1 MNSLRLVRLV
11 APALMLLAWPA
22 FAQADPT
29 QNFQSAL
36 SFAAPFVG
44 TLGALSVIGGIIGKA
59 AGAPQANGALAAGA
73 LFIIATFLMKSYS
86 TWASLFFR

>member
-1 MNSLRLVRLV
+1 MNTIRLARFSPVLV
-11 APALMLLAWPA
+11 LIAETA
-22 FAQADPT
+22 FAQSNPT

-36 SFAAPFVG
+36 TFAAPFVG

-73 LFIIATFLMKSYS
+73 LFIIATFLMKTYS
-86 TWASLFFR
+86 SWASIFF

>member
-1 MNSLRLVRLV
+1 MNSPRLARLVSPFVFLL
-11 APALMLLAWPA
+11 ASPAL
-22 FAQADPT
+22 AQANPT

-36 SFAAPFVG
+36 TFAAPFVG

-73 LFIIATFLMKSYS
+73 LFIIATFLMKTYS
-86 TWASLFFR
+86 SWAAIFF

>member
-1 MNSLRLVRLV
+1 VNTLRLARLLSPV
-11 APALMLLAWPA
+11 LALIASPA
-22 FAQADPT
+22 FAQANPT

-36 SFAAPFVG
+36 TFAAPFVG

-73 LFIIATFLMKSYS
+73 LFIIATFLMKTYS
-86 TWASLFFR
+86 SWASIFF

>member
-1 MNSLRLVRLV
+1 MTSPLARLAPLALV
-11 APALMLLAWPA
+11 VFALPAY
-22 FAQADPT
+22 AQANPT
-29 QNFQSAL
+29 QNFQAAL

-86 TWASLFFR
+86 SWAAIFF

>member
-1 MNSLRLVRLV
+1 MNSLRLARLV
-11 APALMLLAWPA
+11 SPFVFLLASPAL
-22 FAQADPT
+22 AQANPT

-36 SFAAPFVG
+36 TFAAPFVG

-73 LFIIATFLMKSYS
+73 LFIIATFLMKTYS
-86 TWASLFFR
+86 SWASIFF